1 MLNSVTTLFSFYSQL
16 DISNDEKDERE
27 IILKKR
33 WEISSRSMCLCRF
46 RSSAYL
52 YSSWFLLSL
61 LYVWLSISYLLS
73 LSFSLYL
80 RLSPSIYLFSS
91 YSLIFFLS
99 PLQLYRAHAVHRG
112 NLYVRLDRRF
122 KNEILHRSSH
132 YIARGKSSLSLLF
145 YFHLSSY
152 VLLFALFSL
161 S

>member
-1 MLNSVTTLFSFYSQL
+1 MRNIFTEYVSSSFPFFCISVFIMLSSEHLICLIIHTLSP
-16 DISNDEKDERE
+16 
-27 IILKKR
+27 
-33 WEISSRSMCLCRF
+33 
-46 RSSAYL
+46 
-52 YSSWFLLSL
+52 
-61 LYVWLSISYLLS
+61 
-73 LSFSLYL
+73 LSFSLSLCLSLFLSLPLSLSRPLSLYHYL
-80 RLSPSIYLFSS
+80 SLFFS

-132 YIARGKSSLSLLF
+132 HIARGKYPLSLLF
-145 YFHLSSY
+145 YFHHSSY